1 MDIRHLK
8 YFMEVAENCSF
19 TQAARN
25 LYVSQPAIS
34 KVIKNIENEL
44 GVILFD
50 RSGKQVVLTDAGKV
64 LYKQAQGIMKSFQ
77 NLTKEINDLTNMEKG
92 KICIGLPPMIGS
104 RFFPK
109 VLGQFRELYPNISIQ
124 IVEVGAKVVEAEV
137 ERGNLDM
144 GVAVLPVDKE
154 IFYYFRF
161 VQDSLKLV
169 VHPAHPLAKR
179 KSVTLSELS
188 KEDFV
193 FFHEDFRLHDRILEE
208 CNRVGFEP
216 NLVTKSS
223 QWDFI
228 SEMTAYKLG
237 ISLLPETICAEL
249 DTNRVKVIPLVDPEI
264 PWHLGVIWRKDGYLS
279 YAAREWIR
287 ILEISKLSRTHF

>member
-25 LYVSQPAIS
+25 LYISQPAIS

-44 GVILFD
+44 GIILFD

-64 LYKQAQGIMKSFQ
+64 LYKQAKGIVKSFQ
-77 NLTKEINDLTNMEKG
+77 SLSTEINDLMNLEKG
-92 KICIGLPPMIGS
+92 KIRIGLPPMIGS

-109 VLGQFRELYPNISIQ
+109 VLGQFNERYPNVSIQ
-124 IVEVGAKVVEAEV
+124 IVEIGAKRVETEV
-137 ERGNLDM
+137 ESGELDM
-144 GVAVLPVDKE
+144 GVAVLPVDEE
-154 IFYYFRF
+154 IFHYFRF

-169 VHPAHPLAKR
+169 VHPAHPLADR
-179 KSVTLSELS
+179 NSVTLSELS
-188 KEDFV
+188 QEDFV
-193 FFHEDFRLHDRILEE
+193 FFHKDFRLHDRILEE
-208 CNRVGFEP
+208 CSKAGFEP

-228 SEMTAYKLG
+228 SEMTAHKLG
-237 ISLLPETICAEL
+237 VSLLPETICAEL
-249 DTNRVKVIPLVDPEI
+249 DTKRVKVIPLVDPEI

-287 ILEISKLSRTHF
+287 ILELFWYEEQA